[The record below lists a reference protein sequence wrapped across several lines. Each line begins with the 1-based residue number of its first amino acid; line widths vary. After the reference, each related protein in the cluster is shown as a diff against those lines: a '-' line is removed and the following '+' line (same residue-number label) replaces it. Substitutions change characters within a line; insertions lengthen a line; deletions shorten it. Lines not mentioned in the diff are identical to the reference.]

1 LEKDLLYLV
10 DLSTVKL
17 DETDGVESSWVHA
30 LPAGEYVHPV
40 FGPLSMTAEKING
53 FAESV
58 KAKVRGIDPSINFS
72 HGVPGSDGDGVAA
85 GWVKDAEARAN
96 GLWLFVEW
104 VKDAAAAIK
113 DKKWRYFS
121 AEFRDKWKDPTG
133 KEHKNVLFGG
143 GLTNR
148 PFMKNL
154 LPINLSEPS
163 IQYAFELVEAIERAK
178 KETQQEG
185 QEMDL
190 VKFAE
195 LLGLPAG
202 STEETVLAK
211 VAELKGAPPT
221 VKPTVPTVNLSEELK
236 RLAEDN
242 PLVKGLIDTVDAQN
256 IALNGYNIE
265 LREASVSAKL
275 AEFDKSKIVLT
286 AKAKDLV
293 HDLAMDMPTEL
304 SERFWELMAMMRN
317 STGTLVELGERA
329 GTSVR
334 YGRSKDPKT
343 RFMDEVTKVAA
354 EQKIQLNE
362 AMDKVARDQPDLYE
376 GYRQESFA
384 FRE

>member
-10 DLSTVKL
+10 DLATVSL

-30 LPAGEYVHPV
+30 LPVGEYVHSV
-40 FGPLSMTAEKING
+40 FGPLSMTSEKIQG

-58 KAKVRGIDPSINFS
+58 KNKVRGIDPSINIS
-72 HGVPGSDGDGVAA
+72 HGIPGTSGDGEAA
-85 GWVKDAEARAN
+85 GWVKDAEARPD

-104 VKDAAAAIK
+104 VKDAAKSIK

-121 AEFRDKWKDPTG
+121 AEFRDRWKDQTG
-133 KEHKNVLFGG
+133 KEHQNVLFGG

-154 LPINLSEPS
+154 LPINLSEAS
-163 IQYAFELVEAIERAK
+163 VQYAFELVEAIEKGK

-185 QEMDL
+185 QDMDL
-190 VKFAE
+190 VKFSE
-195 LLGLPAG
+195 LLGLPTG

-221 VKPTVPTVNLSEELK
+221 KPTVPQVSLSEELK

-242 PLVKGLIDTVDAQN
+242 PLVKGLVETVDAQN
-256 IALNGYNIE
+256 KAIRDYNVA
-265 LREASVSAKL
+265 LREADVAAKL

-286 AKAKDLV
+286 PKAKNLV
-293 HDLAMDMPTEL
+293 HDLAMDLPDTL
-304 SERFWELMAMMRN
+304 SEQFWQLMEMMRN

-334 YGRSKDPKT
+334 YGRSRDDKT
-343 RFMDEVTKVAA
+343 RFMDEVTKLASERNV
-354 EQKIQLNE
+354 KFDE
-362 AMDKVARDQPDLYE
+362 AMDLVARDQPELYE
-376 GYRQESFA
+376 GYRQQSFA
-384 FRE
+384 FRD